1 VEDDR
6 LTLHERIATAAGL
19 LVYFL
24 AAFEAVPFITGPGP
38 AYNGAWTADFAIPFY
53 PPSAWIYIWALPA
66 ATMPAFLTTSRRLF
80 YRAAVGYVVAITVSA
95 LVFVLWPETAMALR
109 PSSDRLDLLKPSEW
123 LVANI
128 YAFDP
133 PGNLFPSLHLSI
145 TTLSAY
151 ASWRSSRLW
160 GAFGFLGLAG
170 VAISA
175 CTVKQHF
182 VADVVGGLLLGAS
195 ITWLAIVKGMRQS
208 RSDVT
213 PRSGLTYLLFVALFY
228 AAIIGSFSIGAR
240 IHRCPDVT
248 GACPT

>member
-1 VEDDR
+1 MEDER
-6 LTLHERIATAAGL
+6 LTIGERIATALGL
-19 LVYFL
+19 LAYFV
-24 AAFEAVPFITGPGP
+24 AAYEMVPFITGPGH
-38 AYNGAWTADFAIPFY
+38 NGAWPVDLAIPFY
-53 PPSAWIYIWALPA
+53 PASAWIYLWTLPA

-80 YRAAVGYVVAITVSA
+80 RRTAVGYVMAITLSV
-95 LVFVLWPETAMALR
+95 LVFVLWPETAIALR
-109 PSSDRLDLLKPSEW
+109 PSSKGLDLLKPSEW

-151 ASWRSSRLW
+151 ASWRSSRPW
-160 GAFGFLGLAG
+160 GAIGFLGLAG

-182 VADVVGGLLLGAS
+182 VADVAGGLLLGTLIA
-195 ITWLAIVKGMRQS
+195 WLAIAEDVRQPQAEAA
-208 RSDVT
+208 
-213 PRSGLTYLLFVALFY
+213 PRSGLAYLLLVGLFY
-228 AAIIGSFSIGAR
+228 DMINGAFLMGMQ

-248 GACPT
+248 GACLM